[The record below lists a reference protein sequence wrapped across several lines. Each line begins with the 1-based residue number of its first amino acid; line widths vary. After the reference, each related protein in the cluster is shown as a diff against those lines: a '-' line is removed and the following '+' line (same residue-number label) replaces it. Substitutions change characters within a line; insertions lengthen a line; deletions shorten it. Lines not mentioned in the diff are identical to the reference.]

1 MKKIGKKNRQKFH
14 PFPLQYV
21 LLIKNYAYE
30 QNLRSVKKHN
40 LEENSNGLVNNKTL
54 EDLPFI
60 SSLKFGLMI
69 MIKM

>member
-1 MKKIGKKNRQKFH
+1 MKKGNRQKFN

-30 QNLRSVKKHN
+30 QNLGSVKKHH
-40 LEENSNGLVNNKTL
+40 LEEKSNGLVSNKTL

-60 SSLKFGLMI
+60 SSFKFGLMI
-69 MIKM
+69 MITL